1 MKHNKVIR
9 WLLLF
14 LTSVCICLSIALMMG
29 AARKWISV
37 GLGIGFLTLWLART
51 LRDRSRRNKS
61 ISVLLAVAMST
72 SRVYAEDS
80 WAGYSGGNCYCFTPA
95 VEQPEP
101 EQHAIALDFILESN
115 DLGEVAPRILWLT
128 KTAPKDLVD
137 FDGLNASL
145 VPWGIDLNKGEQYAK
160 NGQPATAADM
170 PFLLGELSTPLVIY
184 PELEQHRVVVE
195 QATELSSGFILW
207 QPVAYFSVPVGIRI
221 NFHDSPEGP
230 QTFYRVRVERAPEDF
245 QAAGPVLLG
254 CGIGFLAGVAVICV
268 LAVRQCAKNKKKFE
282 AMLPPKKTN
291 DVDQVQQ

>member
-1 MKHNKVIR
+1 MNRTQRILKFCAAFIASLGVLM
-9 WLLLF
+9 LLAWANLWIGLGMGIIF
-14 LTSVCICLSIALMMG
+14 TLVCTLLYCGTRSKLMSCVLAASIA
-29 AARKWISV
+29 
-37 GLGIGFLTLWLART
+37 
-51 LRDRSRRNKS
+51 
-61 ISVLLAVAMST
+61 T
-72 SRVYAEDS
+72 SPNVFGEDS

-95 VEQPEP
+95 VEQPLI

-115 DLGEVAPRILWLT
+115 DLGEIQPRILRLT

-137 FDGLNASL
+137 YDGLNASL
-145 VPWGIDLNKGEQYAK
+145 VAWGIDLNKGEQYAK

-170 PFLLGELSTPLVIY
+170 PFLFGDLSAPLVIY

-221 NFHDSPEGP
+221 NFHDSPEGD
-230 QTFYRVRVERAPEDF
+230 QTFYRVRLERVVEDF

-254 CGIGFLAGVAVICV
+254 CGLGFLVGTAVIAV
-268 LAVRQCAKNKKKFE
+268 LVVRQCAKNRKKFE